1 MSTRID
7 PTAPNQGKYNL
18 FSALRSEQF
27 KNLTYL
33 LDISGPGESAAA
45 AEGSL
50 EQQNYHHFY
59 NQYYGHHNP
68 NQHHQ
73 AGN

>member
-1 MSTRID
+1 
-7 PTAPNQGKYNL
+7 
-18 FSALRSEQF
+18 
-27 KNLTYL
+27 L
-33 LDISGPGESAAA
+33 LDIPGPGESAAA

-73 AGN
+73 AGMIIQIKALIIDKERRRCSIKTFLILS